1 MRALAFL
8 LLLALPSLAA
18 AQTADYARLIENRLS
33 AYERELRA
41 LNNTV
46 ERLRRQVEGLELR
59 IEGLER
65 AAAAAAAPAAPSGPP
80 AADAQGAAVPPA
92 AAIDASGAET
102 GGTTLPGGDALALYK
117 QGRNL
122 LLQARLPEA
131 EGVFAAF
138 LKDFAGHELAD
149 NARHW
154 LATSL
159 AGQGKHEA
167 AAEQFLLA
175 YEAARDGPKAP
186 DNLLKLGKAFVAL
199 DKPDE
204 ACTALSLL
212 ARNHKQAPAAVTAAA
227 AAERRRLNC

>member
-1 MRALAFL
+1 MRVLAFL
-8 LLLALPSLAA
+8 LLCALPSLAA

-46 ERLRRQVEGLELR
+46 EQLRRQVEGLELR
-59 IEGLER
+59 IEHLER
-65 AAAAAAAPAAPSGPP
+65 AAAEQPAEPSEPP
-80 AADAQGAAVPPA
+80 AANAEGAVPPVA
-92 AAIDASGAET
+92 GTDEPQAST
-102 GGTTLPGGDALALYK
+102 GGAALPGGNALELYK

-138 LKDFAGHELAD
+138 LKDFADHELAN

-175 YEAARDGPKAP
+175 YEAERDGPKAA

-199 DKPDE
+199 GKPQD

-212 ARNHKQAPAAVTAAA
+212 ARNHKQAPPAVAAA
-227 AAERRRLNC
+227 ADAERRRLKC